1 MSKRG
6 PLIFIAVA
14 LAVLLP
20 ILVQIAR
27 PFVTSFILAA
37 VIATVVHPVKEWLSR
52 RFHRPGLATVVTTLA
67 TVFLLGIVLAV
78 AGFTLTRELTSAYNT
93 LNQRSLEQGG
103 WPALVTGTADQIV
116 DAVATRLPVNKEA
129 IRTELINHMKDA
141 SGFLLSN
148 IDVAVGGVTTAVITV
163 LLVTLFLYFL
173 LRHGR
178 DWIARLAGLTPLDP
192 RTTSS
197 IVQTMHDSVVANVN
211 GMFAVVVGQALLLIL
226 GFWFVGVRS
235 AVLWGAV
242 GGLASIIPLVGAP
255 LVWLPVAI
263 AYLLMGAYWKA
274 LLLGLWGSLVVG
286 SVDNVLRPIVVGARE
301 RQHPMLIGLAA
312 IGGTYAFGPL
322 GILLGPLVVSLVAAL
337 LKELQRLIPAPGSRV
352 ARVVHR
358 PSDSTGGSK
367 TDDEVQPEEPT
378 RTAVGV
384 VGDRAADARRAR
396 AVPTTRITSEGS

>member
-6 PLIFIAVA
+6 PLIFLAVA

-20 ILVQIAR
+20 LLVQIAW
-27 PFVTSFILAA
+27 PFVTSFILAS
-37 VIATVVHPVKEWLSR
+37 VIATVVHPVKVWLTR

-67 TVFLLGIVLAV
+67 TVFLLGIVLAI
-78 AGFTLTRELTSAYNT
+78 AGFTLTRELTSAYDT
-93 LNQRSLEQGG
+93 LSRRSLEQGG
-103 WPALVTGTADQIV
+103 WPALVTETADRMV

-129 IRTELINHMKDA
+129 IRTELIDRMKVA

-148 IDVAVGGVTTAVITV
+148 LDVAVGGVTTAVITV
-163 LLVTLFLYFL
+163 LLVTFFLYFL
-173 LRHGR
+173 LRYGR
-178 DWIARLAGLTPLDP
+178 DWIARLGGLTPLDP
-192 RTTSS
+192 RTISS
-197 IVQTMHDSVVANVN
+197 IVQTVHDSVVANVN
-211 GMFAVVVGQALLLIL
+211 GMFAVVVGQGLLLIL

-322 GILLGPLVVSLVAAL
+322 GILLGPVVISLVAAL
-337 LKELQRLIPAPGSRV
+337 LKELQRLIHPPGSGV
-352 ARVVHR
+352 ACGTHQ
-358 PSDSTGGSK
+358 PSESTSGSMA
-367 TDDEVQPEEPT
+367 DVEVPAKDPT
-378 RTAVGV
+378 RTAGGV
-384 VGDRAADARRAR
+384 VGDRAADATRDH